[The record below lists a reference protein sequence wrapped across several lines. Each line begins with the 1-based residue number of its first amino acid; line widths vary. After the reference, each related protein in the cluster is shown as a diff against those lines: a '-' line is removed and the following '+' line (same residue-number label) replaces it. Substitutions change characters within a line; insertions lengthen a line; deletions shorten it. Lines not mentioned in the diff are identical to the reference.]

1 MNTSPDTMDESQLL
15 ERLKSGD
22 PTAQRVAWERYHPA
36 IYRAICGFTRV
47 RYNQRF
53 ARQVSDGNSSS
64 STGQT
69 LWDGIPGQDDG
80 DAKDV
85 LMATF
90 VDFYKDIHKFN
101 GKSRLSTWLYRIAI
115 NNAKDFYR
123 DMAKN
128 QPRQISISTG
138 QITCAPEDEAN
149 FNYDDTSADT
159 GLISIEEEPFKVPSR
174 KAEVSY
180 SKQIKKRR
188 KEAFAAEA
196 ATASISR
203 ENEHLKLEIKDGMDH
218 LSDAHRVVLIL
229 RQVEGK
235 SIKETAEI
243 LNTTEGAVKMAEK
256 RAVMK
261 LRDLMSLPTT
271 GKGNGEALL

>member
-22 PTAQRVAWERYHPA
+22 PTAQRIAWEQYHPA

-53 ARQVSDGNSSS
+53 ARQVPEDNSSP

-69 LWDGIPGQDDG
+69 LWDGIPGQDDS

-85 LMATF
+85 LMTTF
-90 VDFYKDIHKFN
+90 VDFYKDVHKFN

-115 NNAKDFYR
+115 NNARDFYR
-123 DMAKN
+123 DVAKN
-128 QPRQISISTG
+128 QPRQISMNTG
-138 QITCAPEDEAN
+138 LTCASEDEAN
-149 FNYDDTSADT
+149 FYYNDTSADT
-159 GLISIEEEPFKVPSR
+159 GLISIQEDPFEVP
-174 KAEVSY
+174 KQKTGVVD
-180 SKQIKKRR
+180 SKQNKKRR

-218 LSDAHRVVLIL
+218 LSDAHRAVLIL

-256 RAVMK
+256 RAVLK